1 MKKVLVIK
9 GRSAYN
15 VLRKA
20 ADEIAEGFR
29 AYGCETEVLDTQAE
43 DFLVRLSGCLEQ
55 REQYAFCFSL
65 QAIGW
70 EQECTALPQ
79 LRDMRRVGWLVDDP
93 FFHEARLIG
102 SVGTGAYVLT
112 VQDAFTQ
119 RIREMYPKFEMIETL
134 YHGGFASEQ
143 VPRWEDREIDVF
155 FPGSYTSRE
164 AVWEK
169 LKKIDGI
176 MGSIAQKVAAR
187 LIQNGHIRT
196 WD

>member
-93 FFHEARLIG
+93 FFHEARHWQRWNG
-102 SVGTGAYVLT
+102 SVCPDGTGCVYTA
-112 VQDAFTQ
+112 DQ
-119 RIREMYPKFEMIETL
+119 RDV
-134 YHGGFASEQ
+134 SQ
-143 VPRWEDREIDVF
+143 V
-155 FPGSYTSRE
+155 
-164 AVWEK
+164 
-169 LKKIDGI
+169 
-176 MGSIAQKVAAR
+176 
-187 LIQNGHIRT
+187 
-196 WD
+196 

>member
-55 REQYAFCFSL
+55 REQYAFCFSV

-119 RIREMYPKFEMIETL
+119 RISPALSSIPPTGMRALPRIRFSRPCLTRHPTTARTVSGHCRLRQEPL
-134 YHGGFASEQ
+134 YIS
-143 VPRWEDREIDVF
+143 
-155 FPGSYTSRE
+155 
-164 AVWEK
+164 
-169 LKKIDGI
+169 
-176 MGSIAQKVAAR
+176 
-187 LIQNGHIRT
+187 
-196 WD
+196 

>member
-1 MKKVLVIK
+1 VKKVLVIK

-55 REQYAFCFSL
+55 REQYAFCFSV

-79 LRDMRRVGWLVDDP
+79 LRDMRRVGWLV
-93 FFHEARLIG
+93 EADWQRWNG
-102 SVGTGAYVLT
+102 SVCPDGTGCVYTA
-112 VQDAFTQ
+112 DQ
-119 RIREMYPKFEMIETL
+119 RDV
-134 YHGGFASEQ
+134 SQ
-143 VPRWEDREIDVF
+143 V
-155 FPGSYTSRE
+155 
-164 AVWEK
+164 
-169 LKKIDGI
+169 
-176 MGSIAQKVAAR
+176 
-187 LIQNGHIRT
+187 
-196 WD
+196 

>member
-93 FFHEARLIG
+93 FFHEARLIL
-102 SVGTGAYVLT
+102 S
-112 VQDAFTQ
+112 
-119 RIREMYPKFEMIETL
+119 
-134 YHGGFASEQ
+134 
-143 VPRWEDREIDVF
+143 
-155 FPGSYTSRE
+155 
-164 AVWEK
+164 
-169 LKKIDGI
+169 
-176 MGSIAQKVAAR
+176 
-187 LIQNGHIRT
+187 LIHI
-196 WD
+196 